1 MRDLKMIF
9 LRAQGL
15 LDLRRKEGQGDS
27 MDGSWDLWGPFVF
40 CLVLSS

>member
-9 LRAQGL
+9 YRAKSL
-15 LDLRRKEGQGDS
+15 LDLRRKEGESDA